1 MDRICHRYD
10 GDLWGRGQVGEQ
22 FDLSAYIDSLGP
34 MTAEQRVIIDDAMT
48 LVARQGGSG
57 STAFLRDTALYV
69 TTLVLVGDVTTFD
82 DEDTWHLI
90 DTLRHKHH
98 GGDPGLTS

>member
-1 MDRICHRYD
+1 M
-10 GDLWGRGQVGEQ
+10 GEQ

-34 MTAEQRVIIDDAMT
+34 MTAEQRVVVDEAMT
-48 LVARQGGSG
+48 MVTRRGG
-57 STAFLRDTALYV
+57 STAFLRDAALYL

-98 GGDPGLTS
+98 GGEPGLTG

>member
-1 MDRICHRYD
+1 M
-10 GDLWGRGQVGEQ
+10 GEQ

-34 MTAEQRVIIDDAMT
+34 MTAEQRAVVDDAMT
-48 LVARQGGSG
+48 LVARQGGS
-57 STAFLRDTALYV
+57 TAFLRDAALYL
-69 TTLVLVGDVTTFD
+69 TTLVLVGDVATFD

-98 GGDPGLTS
+98 GDGPGPTS

>member
-1 MDRICHRYD
+1 M
-10 GDLWGRGQVGEQ
+10 GEQ

-34 MTAEQRVIIDDAMT
+34 MTAEQRVIVDDAMT
-48 LVARQGGSG
+48 VVARHGGSA
-57 STAFLRDTALYV
+57 AFLRDAALYL

-98 GGDPGLTS
+98 GDDPGPTS